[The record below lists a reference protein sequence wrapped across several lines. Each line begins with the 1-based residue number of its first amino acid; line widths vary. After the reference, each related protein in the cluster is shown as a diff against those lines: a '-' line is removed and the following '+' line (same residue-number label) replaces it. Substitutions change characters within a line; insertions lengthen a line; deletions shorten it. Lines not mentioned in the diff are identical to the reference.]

1 MKTSIPKTHV
11 KKKAYR
17 LACKNMAANG
27 SINNAAGQWVTRGTG
42 VPQNSMSRDYSPQR
56 G

>member
-1 MKTSIPKTHV
+1 MKTHTKR
-11 KKKAYR
+11 KAYR
-17 LACKNMAANG
+17 LLCKTKARDG
-27 SINNAAGQWVTRGTG
+27 QINNAAGQWVTRGTG